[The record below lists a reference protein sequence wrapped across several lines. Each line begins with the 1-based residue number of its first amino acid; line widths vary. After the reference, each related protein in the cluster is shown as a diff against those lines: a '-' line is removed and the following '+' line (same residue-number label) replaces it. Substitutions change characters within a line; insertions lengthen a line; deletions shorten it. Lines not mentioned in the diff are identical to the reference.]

1 MSAIRNLLLHLTLTP
16 PVDEIELVPA
26 ALSFA
31 AAGETK
37 TLDVV
42 TEAHWVIDGPI
53 DEPLSVTP
61 STLEFDSIAGEETVV
76 ISAGENWSIM

>member
-1 MSAIRNLLLHLTLTP
+1 MSAIRNLLLRFTLAP
-16 PVDEIELVPA
+16 PVDEIELIPA

-42 TEAHWVIDGPI
+42 TEAHWTI
-53 DEPLSVTP
+53 DEPLSVIP
-61 STLEFDSIAGEETVV
+61 STLEFDSTAGDRTVV
-76 ISAGENWSIM
+76 ISAEENWSIT

>member
-1 MSAIRNLLLHLTLTP
+1 MSAIRNLLLRFPLTP
-16 PVDEIELVPA
+16 PVDEIELIPA

-42 TEAHWVIDGPI
+42 TEAHWVI

-76 ISAGENWSIM
+76 ISAEENWSIT